1 MIFNIMLVSNQSGN
15 ITPRLPTCARHVVTL
30 AELNFFGSSSR
41 QAEQESGIAKDK
53 SSSTS
58 PPHGLHRAGIPASPH
73 GRFIKPAS
81 TTSRP
86 ASAGPH
92 YCFFK
97 LVSLTPTYFDSS
109 ADIEASPSLHQPTP
123 VMGVRI
129 ESQFWESPSFGLL
142 QQISLVLLIL
152 VLFAC
157 LGSFFQQIITLV
169 CPLYVRRCIKWW
181 PH

>member
-1 MIFNIMLVSNQSGN
+1 MGYCVLRTHPTNFKNLLNMIFNIMLVSNQSGN

-53 SSSTS
+53 SSPTS
-58 PPHGLHRAGIPASPH
+58 PPHGLHGAGIPASPH

-97 LVSLTPTYFDSS
+97 LVSITPTYFDSS
-109 ADIEASPSLHQPTP
+109 ADIEASTSRLD
-123 VMGVRI
+123 R
-129 ESQFWESPSFGLL
+129 GLRHL
-142 QQISLVLLIL
+142 FINLL
-152 VLFAC
+152 
-157 LGSFFQQIITLV
+157 
-169 CPLYVRRCIKWW
+169 RRLRVTSRLALSR
-181 PH
+181 

>member
-15 ITPRLPTCARHVVTL
+15 ITPRLPTYARHVVTL
-30 AELNFFGSSSR
+30 AELNFFESSSR

-58 PPHGLHRAGIPASPH
+58 PPHGLHGAGIPASPH

-81 TTSRP
+81 TASRP

-97 LVSLTPTYFDSS
+97 LVSITPTYFDIS
-109 ADIEASPSLHQPTP
+109 ARPGASPSLHQPTP
-123 VMGVRI
+123 GIFASLADQLCHVSWTEGFASRAKLCQHCRVVVL
-129 ESQFWESPSFGLL
+129 SPIRQWVCVSSPNFGNHLP
-142 QQISLVLLIL
+142 SD
-152 VLFAC
+152 C
-157 LGSFFQQIITLV
+157 
-169 CPLYVRRCIKWW
+169 YNK
-181 PH
+181 